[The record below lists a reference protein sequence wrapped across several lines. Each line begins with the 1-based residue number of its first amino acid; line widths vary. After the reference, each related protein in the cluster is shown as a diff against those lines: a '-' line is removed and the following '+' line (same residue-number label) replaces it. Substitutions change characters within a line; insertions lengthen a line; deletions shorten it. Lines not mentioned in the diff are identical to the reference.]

1 MPSPVRGMLAQVCG
15 CEYLDDFSTCTHTH
29 LHCVHICMHTVM
41 GYTHSNDFSHLSLVC
56 KYRNVQTSAV
66 VDISVLQKEKLV
78 FEAFQVFLKI
88 RWETSSPQQQPGT
101 QSVRKHA
108 TQWIFSCE
116 YTRTSQ
122 NAGSQHQCP
131 DHREF
136 VLSWLGRQDE
146 SVCGQLTGRAYS
158 SAREKRVKNGARDS
172 KRNELSPRA
181 TCLAIC
187 ITLQILQWALTVV

>member
-1 MPSPVRGMLAQVCG
+1 MRRRQLLWTLLYCKRKNW
-15 CEYLDDFSTCTHTH
+15 YLRLF
-29 LHCVHICMHTVM
+29 
-41 GYTHSNDFSHLSLVC
+41 F
-56 KYRNVQTSAV
+56 
-66 VDISVLQKEKLV
+66 
-78 FEAFQVFLKI
+78 FLKI

-108 TQWIFSCE
+108 TLWIFSCE

-187 ITLQILQWALTVV
+187 ITLQILQWALTVVWDKG